1 MNVVE
6 RNQAVNVLNRNETYP
21 TRAER
26 LKTATD
32 RLEAGIADLFNSDN
46 YAAYLTAMSKF
57 HRYSYGNVVLILSQC
72 PEASQVAGLR
82 TWNKFGRSVKR
93 GERGIQI
100 LMPCSY
106 TKREKQ
112 DATVEEQVLDE
123 SGQPVRG
130 AVAISHLSF
139 KVGYVFDVSQTEG
152 QELPDIV
159 CELSGDVEQYEAVC
173 AALREVSPAPI
184 KFGYLPDGVRGSYDH
199 ADQEITIRPAM
210 SQAQTIKTM
219 VHEIT
224 HSKLHA
230 LPVVNGIAIG
240 NHEKDRGTREV
251 EAEGVAYVVCQHFGI
266 DTSEYTFGYV
276 AGWDKGK
283 DMPQLKASLS
293 CIRDTAS
300 EIISS
305 IEAKC
310 PELVPPE
317 PEPEKE
323 RLEPRR
329 RTRKEQASR
338 TR

>member
-139 KVGYVFDVSQTEG
+139 KVGYVFDVSQTDGEPIPELEAKELLSTVEG
-152 QELPDIV
+152 YEDFVKAVTYVAPVPISFEDIPGDSKGFFSPTEKRIAVQE
-159 CELSGDVEQYEAVC
+159 G
-173 AALREVSPAPI
+173 
-184 KFGYLPDGVRGSYDH
+184 
-199 ADQEITIRPAM
+199 M
-210 SQAQTIKTM
+210 SESQTLKTM
-219 VHEIT
+219 VHET
-224 HSKLHA
+224 AHSMLHDKEINKDILA
-230 LPVVNGIAIG
+230 PA
-240 NHEKDRGTREV
+240 KDRNTKEV
-251 EAEGVAYVVCQHFGI
+251 EALYSAFQNVNHF
-266 DTSEYTFGYV
+266 
-276 AGWDKGK
+276 
-283 DMPQLKASLS
+283 
-293 CIRDTAS
+293 
-300 EIISS
+300 
-305 IEAKC
+305 
-310 PELVPPE
+310 
-317 PEPEKE
+317 KE
-323 RLEPRR
+323 C
-329 RTRKEQASR
+329 
-338 TR
+338 